1 MKVVFPTPTPCPL
14 HTAHDTWPNAATP
27 NTQHPLLLPR
37 SSPPPSQMRSS
48 FSPSQFYAVPTAD
61 DVLDAIIVV
70 YYRTCCVYSTVNDTV
85 QHITRAVMLRE
96 LYNLFQVK
104 AIHSNS

>member
-1 MKVVFPTPTPCPL
+1 
-14 HTAHDTWPNAATP
+14 
-27 NTQHPLLLPR
+27 
-37 SSPPPSQMRSS
+37 MRSS

-104 AIHSNS
+104 AIHSISSQSLISHYYDLH

>member
-1 MKVVFPTPTPCPL
+1 M
-14 HTAHDTWPNAATP
+14 
-27 NTQHPLLLPR
+27 LPR
-37 SSPPPSQMRSS
+37 TSSPPPSQMRSS

-70 YYRTCCVYSTVNDTV
+70 YYRTCHVYSTVNDTV
-85 QHITRAVMLRE
+85 QHSTRAVMLRE

-104 AIHSNS
+104 AIHSISSQSLISHYYDLH